1 MSGES
6 VINLRLNVS
15 LQGLERLEVAQLD
28 LPVSGSTMVAA
39 WMIMCWRTPLA
50 GQVDSQD
57 TSMIWH

>member
-28 LPVSGSTMVAA
+28 LPRLVVQDSGGLDDDV
-39 WMIMCWRTPLA
+39 LA
-50 GQVDSQD
+50 DSIGGAGGQPG
-57 TSMIWH
+57 H